1 MENINALP
9 WQESLSP
16 REIEVLRLVADGL
29 TNREISQKLY
39 LSLDTIK
46 WYNKQIFSKLEVKN
60 RTQAA
65 KLADE
70 LGLLDPDS
78 SKTGLIEKKPH
89 LLGNLPAQLTSFV
102 GRKNEIDEIK
112 EMLQSSRLVTLT
124 GAGGIGKTRLSLQVA
139 GELINQYRDGVWL
152 VELAAI
158 SDPMLV
164 PNAIAS
170 ALKLDTSRSNNAIEG
185 LTRYTRGKHL
195 LLVVDNFDHLLAA
208 APLVGELL
216 AAAPLL
222 TCLVS
227 SRDPLN
233 IYGEHEY
240 LVQPLKLPDINEK
253 DTPDNLLKYEAINLF
268 LQRARATHP
277 KLVFNKDEISAV
289 VQICARLDGLPLAIE
304 LAASQIKIYP
314 PSLLAIR
321 MENSLD
327 ALSSGPINLPERQ
340 RTLRATLAWSYD
352 LLQQDEKFLFA
363 RLAVFNGGGNLEAI
377 DRICS
382 KGLSG
387 NVSELLV
394 SLVNKNLVIL
404 RERKDGELQFKML
417 DTILEYSREQL
428 ALSEEAEEVHLL
440 HASYYADLAEQAN
453 NEILGTN
460 HKYWF
465 QRFQTEQDNFHSA
478 IAWSLLG
485 NEHIFGL
492 RIAASL
498 KYFWVYNG
506 LAADGLKWILL
517 ALDEEDSQTPELRAD
532 LLTSASALSDYSF
545 AKQNAKEM
553 LGEAIDIYEQL
564 GDENKIAWALTYL
577 SYMYGHILADDIQKG
592 FGLASESL
600 AIFDRLGDRPGI
612 AYANNVL
619 GELFRMNK
627 DYISAKGCY
636 ETALEIVKQT
646 GEFNREGINYVNL
659 GFIAF
664 HEKEYQLAEQYIKQ
678 SLRIFLE
685 LNSSYGLAT
694 HLSTLAGPTAALGL
708 PKKAARLLGAGN
720 EELESLNTKHGSADL
735 PEIKYYYDNV
745 YQILGEEKF
754 KEAWE
759 EGQRMTI
766 QEAVTY
772 ALQDAETEAHPEK

>member
-1 MENINALP
+1 
-9 WQESLSP
+9 
-16 REIEVLRLVADGL
+16 
-29 TNREISQKLY
+29 
-39 LSLDTIK
+39 
-46 WYNKQIFSKLEVKN
+46 
-60 RTQAA
+60 
-65 KLADE
+65 
-70 LGLLDPDS
+70 LL
-78 SKTGLIEKKPH
+78 I
-89 LLGNLPAQLTSFV
+89 
-102 GRKNEIDEIK
+102 I
-112 EMLQSSRLVTLT
+112 
-124 GAGGIGKTRLSLQVA
+124 
-139 GELINQYRDGVWL
+139 
-152 VELAAI
+152 
-158 SDPMLV
+158 
-164 PNAIAS
+164 
-170 ALKLDTSRSNNAIEG
+170 
-185 LTRYTRGKHL
+185 
-195 LLVVDNFDHLLAA
+195 DNFEHLQAD

-216 AAAPLL
+216 AAAPHL
-222 TCLVS
+222 TVLVT
-227 SRDPLN
+227 SRES
-233 IYGEHEY
+233 ISVYGEHEY

-327 ALSSGPINLPERQ
+327 ALSSGPINFPERQ

-352 LLQQDEKFLFA
+352 LLQQDEKILFA

-694 HLSTLAGPTAALGL
+694 HLSTLAGPTAALGF

-735 PEIKYYYDNV
+735 PEIKFYYDNV
-745 YQILGEEKF
+745 YQILGEKMFE
-754 KEAWE
+754 EAWE

-766 QEAVTY
+766 QEAVAY
-772 ALQDAETEAHPEK
+772 ALQDAEPEAHPEK